1 MLAANVLQ
9 LKRELVDIDE
19 TVDGDALD
27 AGRWGKRL
35 EQSKFHLIERREGLC
50 RSNLCN
56 LEGQVHVTNRVA
68 DRVLTEHDSSLVGKF
83 RHKELHRLRRESLMM
98 MLRRT
103 R

>member
-9 LKRELVDIDE
+9 LERELVDVDE

-35 EQSKFHLIERREGLC
+35 EQPKFHLIERREGLC

-68 DRVLTEHDSSLVGKF
+68 DRVLTETTAVWLASSVIKNFTVCVGKA
-83 RHKELHRLRRESLMM
+83 
-98 MLRRT
+98 
-103 R
+103 